1 MSNDKIGARLAQD
14 PLPEIQNCIYA
25 PLLANVNPDD
35 FADMLAVNGAHLVML
50 HDCQFMPT
58 ARAATLAKALLA
70 MAAEGQ
76 EDPAAIDPRTEDGY
90 FAFELRLG
98 RMVGAHEAGFLH
110 LARSRNDIGA
120 TLNSCAE

>member
-50 HDCQFMPT
+50 HD
-58 ARAATLAKALLA
+58 
-70 MAAEGQ
+70 
-76 EDPAAIDPRTEDGY
+76 
-90 FAFELRLG
+90 
-98 RMVGAHEAGFLH
+98 
-110 LARSRNDIGA
+110 
-120 TLNSCAE
+120 